1 MAIKLRAALAAGA
14 TLALLGGAGWAQD
27 AAAIHQR
34 ALVLD
39 SHVDVLL
46 PSTNERYRAE
56 GGGDHADLAKLKA
69 GGVDAVVLAVAVSTG
84 ERTPEGYA
92 AARQEADEKLTAI
105 QAFAAGHP
113 GEVRLAR
120 SADEVEAAAKAGEVA
135 VLIGFLNAYSLGKD
149 LSAFDHFY
157 AGGVRVAGLAHA
169 GDTVFADSSRPR
181 GDEGEEHG
189 GLSALGKQAV
199 ARFNDLGVLI
209 DVSQLTPKGVLQTI
223 ELSRAPVVATHSNA
237 RALVEATRN
246 LSDAELDAIKRNGGV
261 VQVTPFNAYLVQR
274 PADYDQQLA
283 ALRAEYG
290 LSPGAGYGG
299 ADDLP
304 AARRD
309 AFFLR
314 YRALVPQA
322 GVKELV
328 DHIDYIAR
336 RIGVDHVGFG
346 SDFNHGAG
354 IEGFADESQAANLT
368 WELVARGYSEADIDK
383 IWGGN
388 FLRVLRAAEAAR
400 NPQTSNLTASQ

>member
-1 MAIKLRAALAAGA
+1 MAIFRKAALTAGVA
-14 TLALLGGAGWAQD
+14 LALLGGGAWAQD
-27 AAAIHQR
+27 AAAIHKR

-46 PSTNERYRAE
+46 PTTNERYRAE

-84 ERTPEGYA
+84 ERTAEGYA
-92 AARQEADEKLTAI
+92 AARKEADEKLAAI
-105 QAFAAGHP
+105 QAFAAAHP

-120 SADEVEAAAKAGEVA
+120 SAAEVEAAVKAGQVA
-135 VLIGFLNAYSLGKD
+135 VLAGFLNAYSLGED
-149 LSAFDHFY
+149 LAAFDRYY

-169 GDTVFADSSRPR
+169 GNTAFADSSRPR
-181 GDEGEEHG
+181 PGEGETHG
-189 GLSALGKQAV
+189 GLSPLGRQAV

-209 DVSQLTPKGVLQTI
+209 DVSQLTPKGLLQTV
-223 ELSRAPVVATHSNA
+223 ELSRAPVLATHSDV
-237 RALVEATRN
+237 RALVENTRN
-246 LSDAELDAIKRNGGV
+246 LSDEELDAIKRSGGV
-261 VQVTPFNAYLVQR
+261 VQVTPFNAYLVPR

-290 LSPGAGYGG
+290 LAPGPGYGG

-304 AARRD
+304 ADRRD
-309 AFFLR
+309 AFFVR

-322 GVKELV
+322 GVKALV
-328 DHIDYIAR
+328 DHIDYVVR

-354 IEGFADESQAANLT
+354 IEGLRDESQAPNLT
-368 WELVARGYSEADIDK
+368 RELAARGYRQADIDK

-388 FLRVLRAAEAAR
+388 FLRALKAAEAAR
-400 NPQTSNLTASQ
+400 KP